1 MKKKTYRSFE
11 NARKFVRSL
20 KFKNINE
27 YNKWFSENKPIDI
40 PLKPG
45 RIYPIE
51 FQKNGKWGDWLG
63 TGTISSQDKRK
74 QMKSFKDARK
84 FVRNSGLK
92 NTNEWKNYCKSGKKP
107 DDIPSNPNET
117 YTKEWISMPNWL
129 GSKNLSNTRRTYITY
144 DECRKIGQKNKIT
157 SQKEWEKFS
166 KSNKRTSKI
175 PGHPRDVY
183 KNSGWISWGHF
194 TGSGRIANQNKNY
207 RSYVNAIKFIHKL
220 KLKNLTEWRKYCK
233 SGKKPEDIPN
243 APWKVYDEWK
253 VGDWLGNGIVANQNK
268 SKYYLPWPKAKKE
281 YRKLK
286 EEFSIKNYSDWEEFR
301 KNNKKLLEKLHLPAS
316 PDRVYTKERVWKR
329 EYKKLK
335 NKN

>member
-144 DECRKIGQKNKIT
+144 DECRKIAQKNN
-157 SQKEWEKFS
+157 EA
-166 KSNKRTSKI
+166 
-175 PGHPRDVY
+175 
-183 KNSGWISWGHF
+183 IS
-194 TGSGRIANQNKNY
+194 
-207 RSYVNAIKFIHKL
+207 
-220 KLKNLTEWRKYCK
+220 
-233 SGKKPEDIPN
+233 
-243 APWKVYDEWK
+243 
-253 VGDWLGNGIVANQNK
+253 
-268 SKYYLPWPKAKKE
+268 
-281 YRKLK
+281 
-286 EEFSIKNYSDWEEFR
+286 
-301 KNNKKLLEKLHLPAS
+301 
-316 PDRVYTKERVWKR
+316 
-329 EYKKLK
+329 
-335 NKN
+335 